1 MWSMLR
7 FLTLRNRNS
16 AIESGNNA
24 DNEKLLAIIEIVIL
38 VFLTSFIPALIKLGR
53 PPTSI
58 EEIWVE
64 LLVAILASIFAY
76 MRIRGIELRKN

>member
-7 FLTLRNRNS
+7 FYTLRNENLTS
-16 AIESGNNA
+16 ESDIEK
-24 DNEKLLAIIEIVIL
+24 EKLLAIIEIVII

-58 EEIWVE
+58 DEVWAE
-64 LLVAILASIFAY
+64 LLAAILASIYAY
-76 MRIRGIELRKN
+76 MRIRGIALKKD

>member
-1 MWSMLR
+1 MM
-7 FLTLRNRNS
+7 FYTLRNDKRAS
-16 AIESGNNA
+16 ESENNA
-24 DNEKLLAIIEIVIL
+24 VNEKLLAIIEIVIL

-58 EEIWVE
+58 EEVWAE

>member
-1 MWSMLR
+1 MM
-7 FLTLRNRNS
+7 FYTLRNEKRTSEFQRN
-16 AIESGNNA
+16 AE
-24 DNEKLLAIIEIVIL
+24 NEKLLAIIEIVIL

>member
-1 MWSMLR
+1 MM
-7 FLTLRNRNS
+7 FYTLRNEKRTS
-16 AIESGNNA
+16 ESENNEV
-24 DNEKLLAIIEIVIL
+24 NEKLLAIIEIVIL

-58 EEIWVE
+58 DEVWVE

-76 MRIRGIELRKN
+76 MRIRGIELRKD

>member
-1 MWSMLR
+1 MM
-7 FLTLRNRNS
+7 FYTLRNENGVS
-16 AIESGNNA
+16 ESNVE
-24 DNEKLLAIIEIVIL
+24 NEKLMAIIEIVIL

-53 PPTSI
+53 PPSSI
-58 EEIWVE
+58 EEVWAE

>member
-1 MWSMLR
+1 MM
-7 FLTLRNRNS
+7 FYTLRNENRAS
-16 AIESGNNA
+16 ES
-24 DNEKLLAIIEIVIL
+24 DVEREKLLAIIEIVII

-76 MRIRGIELRKN
+76 MRIRGIELKKG